1 MENIPFHLR
10 PKAAIA
16 TLQNC
21 WVIFFLCLTI
31 SSFGIW
37 KFPSNHQLTSHE
49 MQPNI
54 KANLKTHYE
63 YSWHSYLPHYF
74 FLWREGT
81 YTHLCLFLVLGL
93 YFHPQTILK
102 TQAFGR
108 LTHKDGLIYQS
119 IKALNSVEIFFFKL
133 APFAY
138 KTKGCTKGT
147 AT

>member
-1 MENIPFHLR
+1 
-10 PKAAIA
+10 
-16 TLQNC
+16 
-21 WVIFFLCLTI
+21 
-31 SSFGIW
+31 
-37 KFPSNHQLTSHE
+37 

-54 KANLKTHYE
+54 KANPKTHYE
-63 YSWHSYLPHYF
+63 YSCTLIFHIIFPVK
-74 FLWREGT
+74 REGT

-119 IKALNSVEIFFFKL
+119 IKALNSVEIFFFFKL
-133 APFAY
+133 ALFAY